1 MTRPPDTDVLAR
13 ILAKTCEYLDVPA
26 VVGRE
31 AAFLDHVARD
41 FRALGC
47 QVERPKHLAVV
58 ETGRPGPVFIAHG
71 DRHGAL
77 SDGTGGF
84 IYAAHAE
91 ADDGAARGPIRV
103 DETAVAQLAQR
114 HAGDDIFAYDP
125 GSGGRIAYGT
135 LDGAALDDQG
145 HAALLIKDMLDLPEG
160 TPLAFA
166 RSLERNQRGFI
177 AGQID
182 NALTIAALRVG
193 AEFGLGGRII
203 ITAEALNGRSPH
215 HFLDWA
221 RSGGLAPTQDLVV
234 CDTSPFDD
242 AAACLAG
249 TVILRRRDASAS
261 FHADQVSRLERAAN
275 SVGAPIIFKDS
286 FIERENDARTRRGE
300 TPKPMGFTEL
310 GWITAQSKGAYAGAS
325 LQLPTFDQRT
335 SCESTTPRAVTAF
348 ARTLM
353 ATTA

>member
-1 MTRPPDTDVLAR
+1 VKLPPDTDALAR
-13 ILAKTCEYLDVPA
+13 ILAKTCEYLDIPA

-41 FRALGC
+41 FRALSC
-47 QVERPKHLAVV
+47 EVERTEHLTVI

-71 DRHGAL
+71 DRHGAV
-77 SDGTGGF
+77 SDGAGGF
-84 IYAAHAE
+84 IYAAHAFE
-91 ADDGAARGPIRV
+91 NEHLPQGWRV
-103 DETAVAQLAQR
+103 DETFTAQLAER
-114 HAGDDIFAYDP
+114 HAGDDVFAYDP
-125 GSGGRIAYGT
+125 VSGGRIAYGQVG
-135 LDGAALDDQG
+135 GAALNERG
-145 HAALLIKDMLDLPEG
+145 HAALLVKDMLDLPEG
-160 TPLAFA
+160 APLAFA

-193 AEFGLGGRII
+193 TEFGLGGRII
-203 ITAEALNGRSPH
+203 ITSEALIGRSARY
-215 HFLDWA
+215 FLDWA
-221 RSGGLAPTQDLVV
+221 QGGGLAPTQDLVV

-242 AAACLAG
+242 AAASLAG
-249 TVILRRRDASAS
+249 TVTLRRRDASAS
-261 FHADQVSRLERAAN
+261 FHADQVSRLERAAT

-286 FIERENDARTRRGE
+286 FIERENDARTRRGCA
-300 TPKPMGFTEL
+300 PKPMGFTEL
-310 GWITAQSKGAYAGAS
+310 GWITAQSKGAYAGAT

-353 ATTA
+353 ALNP

>member
-1 MTRPPDTDVLAR
+1 MKPPPDTDALAR

-31 AAFLDHVARD
+31 TPFLDHIARD

-47 QVERPKHLAVV
+47 KVERPKDLAVID
-58 ETGRPGPVFIAHG
+58 TGRPGPVFIAHG
-71 DRHGAL
+71 DRHGAV
-77 SDGTGGF
+77 SDGSGGF
-84 IYAAHAE
+84 IYAAHA
-91 ADDGAARGPIRV
+91 AATEETLQGRAPV
-103 DETAVAQLAQR
+103 DQTVAAQLAER
-114 HAGDDIFAYDP
+114 HGGDDIFAYNP
-125 GSGGRIAYGT
+125 TNGGRIAYGVV
-135 LDGAALDDQG
+135 DGAALDDRG
-145 HAALLIKDMLDLPEG
+145 HVALLIKDMLDLPQG
-160 TPLAFA
+160 APLAFA

-193 AEFGLGGRII
+193 TEFGLGGRIV
-203 ITAEALNGRSPH
+203 ITAEALIGRSAR
-215 HFLDWA
+215 HFLHWA
-221 RSGGLAPTQDLVV
+221 QSGGLAPTQDLVV

-242 AAACLAG
+242 AAASLAG

-261 FHADQVSRLERAAN
+261 FHADQVSRLERAAS

-300 TPKPMGFTEL
+300 TPKSMDFTEL
-310 GWITAQSKGAYAGAS
+310 GWITAQSKGVYAGAT

-335 SCESTTPRAVTAF
+335 SYESTTPRAVAAF

-353 ATTA
+353 AVSA